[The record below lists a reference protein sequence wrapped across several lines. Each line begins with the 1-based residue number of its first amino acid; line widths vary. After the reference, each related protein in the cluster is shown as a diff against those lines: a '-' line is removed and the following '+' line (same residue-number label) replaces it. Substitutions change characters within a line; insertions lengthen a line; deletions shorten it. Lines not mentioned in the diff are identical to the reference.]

1 MTVLLFPGQGS
12 QRKGMGNTLFD
23 EFKEVTARADEILG
37 YSIKELCLY
46 DPHQQLGQTQFTQPA
61 LYVVNALSYLK
72 KMKETDKVPDYV
84 AGHSLGEYNALF
96 AAGVFDFETGLKLVK
111 KRGELMSQAVGGGM
125 AAVVGLT
132 LEQVNQV
139 LRESG
144 LTGIDIA
151 NYNTPTQI
159 VIAGLKADI
168 TSAQAFFQAPKG
180 SYVQL
185 NVSGAFHSRYME
197 EASKEFAEFL
207 EKFVFSTLR
216 IPVIANVHARPYKQ
230 YEVKSNLIKQIT
242 HQVKWSESIRYLM
255 GLGEMEMEEVGPGR
269 VLTQL
274 VKKIRQE
281 AEPLVITEEEGRREA
296 EGGKPISS
304 VPPPLSYEEFKHEQN
319 GNGGVSSGITALS
332 LGDEQF
338 KKDYNLKYA
347 YVTGSMYRGI
357 ASEQLVVKVGKA
369 GMLGFYGTAG
379 ASLEKIEE
387 AILSIQKDLYR
398 GEAYGMNLLHQPGN
412 LSMEE
417 GTVDLCLKYK
427 VRVIETSA
435 YMSLTPAVVRY
446 RAKGLRRD
454 TGGGIAITNR
464 IIAKVSRPE
473 VAQTFLSPVPEY
485 LLAKMVQ
492 ENSITR
498 DEADLLRKVPVA
510 DDITV
515 EADSGG
521 HTDQGMP
528 YVLMPAMLK
537 LRDEMMKTYGYSR
550 KIRIGAAGGIGTPE
564 SAAAALVMGADY
576 LVTGSI
582 NQCTVEANT
591 SDAVKD
597 LLQQMNVQ
605 DTDYA
610 PAGDMF
616 EIGARVQ
623 VLKKGLFFPARAN
636 KLYDL
641 YRQYNSLEEI
651 DEKTRKMIQEKY
663 CHRSFEEVY
672 QEVRSHHPPQEIA
685 RAEQN
690 PKRKMAMIFRWYFA
704 YSTQLALSGNQEYKV
719 DYQIHTGPALGA
731 FNQWVKGTSLAD
743 WRNRHVDEIGAKLLK
758 ETAELLQQRFQ
769 SLLLQ
774 STDRGVSE
782 KPPLPLVTTPHP

>member
-1 MTVLLFPGQGS
+1 MTVFLFPGQGS
-12 QRKGMGNTLFD
+12 QRRGMGNTLFD
-23 EFKEVTARADEILG
+23 EFKEVTASADEILG
-37 YSIKELCLY
+37 YSVKELCLQ
-46 DPHQQLGQTQFTQPA
+46 DPRQQLGQTQFTQPA

-72 KMKETDKVPDYV
+72 KVKETGKAADYV
-84 AGHSLGEYNALF
+84 AGHSLGEYNALL
-96 AAGVFDFETGLKLVK
+96 AAGVFDFATGLQLVK
-111 KRGELMSQAVGGGM
+111 KRGELMSLAAGGGM
-125 AAVVGLT
+125 AAVIGFT
-132 LEQVNQV
+132 LEQVQQV
-139 LRESG
+139 LKECG
-144 LTGIDIA
+144 LTGIDVA

-168 TSAQAFFQAPKG
+168 ASAKPFFEAAG
-180 SYVQL
+180 VESYVQL

-197 EASKEFAEFL
+197 KASKEFAQFVER
-207 EKFVFSTLR
+207 FVFSTLR
-216 IPVIANVHARPYKQ
+216 IPVIANIHARPYKQ
-230 YEVKSNLIKQIT
+230 HEVKNNLIQQIT
-242 HQVKWSESIRYLM
+242 HQVRWSESIRYLL
-255 GLGEMEMEEVGPGR
+255 GLGEVDMQEVGPGR

-281 AEPLVITEEEGRREA
+281 AEPLIISEEEQRREA
-296 EGGKPISS
+296 NGDHRTAGPLRSS
-304 VPPPLSYEEFKHEQN
+304 RPYEPEEWTGARPSPYGVN
-319 GNGGVSSGITALS
+319 GAT

-347 YVTGSMYRGI
+347 YVTGAMYRGI
-357 ASEQLVVKVGKA
+357 AAEQLVVKVGKA

-379 ASLEKIEE
+379 LSLERIEE
-387 AILSIQKDLYR
+387 AILSIQKALNR
-398 GEAYGMNLLHQPGN
+398 GEAYGMNLIHQPGD
-412 LSMEE
+412 LPMEE
-417 GTVDLCLKYK
+417 ETVDLYLKYK
-427 VRVIETSA
+427 IRIVEAAA
-435 YMSLTPAVVRY
+435 YISLTPAVVRY
-446 RAKGLRRD
+446 RAKGLKRD
-454 TGGGIAITNR
+454 TNGGIAITNR

-473 VAQTFLSPVPEY
+473 VAQTFLSPAPEY

-492 ENSITR
+492 ENRITR
-498 DEADLLRKVPVA
+498 EEADLLREVPVA

-521 HTDQGMP
+521 HTDQGRS

-537 LRDEMMKTYGYSR
+537 LRDEMMKKYGYSR

-564 SAAAALVMGADY
+564 SAAAAFVMGADY
-576 LVTGSI
+576 IVTGSI

-641 YRQYNSLEEI
+641 YRQYNSLDEI
-651 DEKTRKMIQEKY
+651 DEKTRKTIQEKY

-672 QEVRSHHPPQEIA
+672 QEVKAYYPPQEIA
-685 RAEQN
+685 KAEQN
-690 PKRKMAMIFRWYFA
+690 PKRKMAMIFKWYFA
-704 YSTQLALSGNQEYKV
+704 HSTQLALSGNQEYKV
-719 DYQIHTGPALGA
+719 DYQIHCGPALGA
-731 FNQWVKGTSLAD
+731 FNQWVKGTPLED
-743 WRNRHVDEIGAKLLK
+743 WRNRHVDEIGEKLLK
-758 ETAELLQQRFQ
+758 ETAELLYQRFQ
-769 SLLLQ
+769 SLLLLYSGRDQ
-774 STDRGVSE
+774 GLGE
-782 KPPLPLVTTPHP
+782 QPPLPLVPSA

>member
-1 MTVLLFPGQGS
+1 MTAFLFPGQGS

-23 EFKEVTARADEILG
+23 EFKEITARADEILG
-37 YSIKELCLY
+37 YSIKELCLH

-72 KMKETDKVPDYV
+72 KMKEANRAPDYI

-96 AAGVFDFETGLKLVK
+96 AAGVFDFETGLRLVK
-111 KRGELMSQAVGGGM
+111 KRGELMSQATGGGM
-125 AAVVGLT
+125 AAVIGFT
-132 LEQVNQV
+132 LEQVDQV
-139 LRESG
+139 LRECG

-168 TSAQAFFQAPKG
+168 TSAKSFFEAVG
-180 SYVQL
+180 VESYVQL

-197 EASKEFAEFL
+197 NARKEFAQFVEH
-207 EKFVFSTLR
+207 FVFSTLR
-216 IPVIANVHARPYKQ
+216 IPVIANIHARPYKQ
-230 YEVKSNLIKQIT
+230 DEVKSNLIQQIT

-255 GLGEMEMEEVGPGR
+255 GLGDVEMEEIGPGR

-281 AEPLVITEEEGRREA
+281 AEPLVVAEEGDRSHWSGSSPNGQTEA
-296 EGGKPISS
+296 RPYPDGSA
-304 VPPPLSYEEFKHEQN
+304 L
-319 GNGGVSSGITALS
+319 GN
-332 LGDEQF
+332 EQF
-338 KKDYNLKYA
+338 KKDYNLRYA

-357 ASEQLVVKVGKA
+357 ASEQMVVKVGKA

-387 AILSIQKDLYR
+387 AILSIQKELCH
-398 GEAYGMNLLHQPGN
+398 GEAYGMNLLHQPEN

-417 GTVDLCLKYK
+417 RTVDLYLKHQ
-427 VRVIETSA
+427 VRIIEVSA

-446 RAKGLRRD
+446 RAKGLKRD
-454 TGGGIAITNR
+454 MGGGIAIANR

-485 LLAKMVQ
+485 LLAKMIQ
-492 ENSITR
+492 ENRITTE
-498 DEADLLRKVPVA
+498 DAALLRAVPVA

-528 YVLMPAMLK
+528 YVLMPVMLS
-537 LRDEMMKTYGYSR
+537 LRNDMMKKYGYSR
-550 KIRIGAAGGIGTPE
+550 KIRIGAAGGIGSPE
-564 SAAAALVMGADY
+564 SAAAAFVMGADY

-591 SDAVKD
+591 SNAVKD

-605 DTDYA
+605 DTEYA

-623 VLKKGLFFPARAN
+623 VLRKGLFFPARAN

-641 YRQYNSLEEI
+641 YRQYNSLDEI
-651 DEKTRKMIQEKY
+651 DRNTRKMIQEKY
-663 CHRSFEEVY
+663 FHRSFEEVY
-672 QEVRSHHPPQEIA
+672 QEVRSHYPPQEIA
-685 RAEQN
+685 KAEQN
-690 PKRKMAMIFRWYFA
+690 PKRKMVMIFKWYFA
-704 YSTQLALSGNQEYKV
+704 RSTQLALSGNQDYKV
-719 DYQIHTGPALGA
+719 DYQIHCGPALGA
-731 FNQWVKGTSLAD
+731 FNQWVKGTPLED
-743 WRNRHVDEIGAKLLK
+743 WRNRHADEIGAKLLQ
-758 ETAELLQQRFQ
+758 ETAELLSRRFQ
-769 SLLLQ
+769 SLFGSFYPDIQ
-774 STDRGVSE
+774 QAS
-782 KPPLPLVTTPHP
+782 LPGPALGLHIQDCKERAVALEGRS